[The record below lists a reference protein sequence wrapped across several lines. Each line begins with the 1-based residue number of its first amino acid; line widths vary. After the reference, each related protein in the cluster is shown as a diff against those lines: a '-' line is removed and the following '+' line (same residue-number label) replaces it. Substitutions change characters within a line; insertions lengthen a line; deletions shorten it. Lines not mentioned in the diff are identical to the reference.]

1 MNASYYVRLFLLCAE
16 VFFLV
21 HFILAVI
28 ITLLTPYALNAAA
41 QMRAGRAAKFLFGLR
56 LLPAVAALFAVLTFC
71 VPSYLLLEPFQDAE
85 RVGLLCLL
93 FVAILAAQW
102 CSSVF
107 RTSNAIVKSW
117 RYIVACQK
125 AALIRKIPGETS
137 TIWEIPGRVPFL
149 AVAGLARH
157 QFIASGKVID
167 LLSEDE
173 LKVALQHER
182 AHATSLDN
190 LKHLVFLALP
200 GVLPGLHGFR
210 NLEQAW
216 SSFAERSA
224 DDAATAGDPHR
235 GVLLAAA
242 LVRIAK
248 FQQPSQSQPMVSYI
262 ITDGSELASR
272 VSHLLGRSTQST
284 SVSRMLELALLL
296 TGASP
301 VFLSA
306 ILFTQPQLMT
316 QAFEFLEHSLR

>member
-1 MNASYYVRLFLLCAE
+1 MNASYYGRLFLLCAE

-21 HFILAVI
+21 HFLLAAI
-28 ITLLTPYALNAAA
+28 ITLLTPYALNATA
-41 QMRAGRAAKFLFGLR
+41 QMRAGRAARFLFGLR
-56 LLPAVAALFAVLTFC
+56 LVPAVAALFAVLTFC
-71 VPSYLLLEPFQDAE
+71 VPSYLLLEPIQDSE
-85 RVGLLCLL
+85 RVGFLCLM
-93 FVAILAAQW
+93 FVGILASQW
-102 CSSVF
+102 CSSAF
-107 RTSNAIVKSW
+107 KSINAVLKSW
-117 RYIVACQK
+117 RYLFACQK
-125 AALIRKIPGETS
+125 AALSRQVPGEPS
-137 TIWEIPGRVPFL
+137 TIWEIPGQVPFL

-167 LLSEDE
+167 LLPQDE
-173 LKVALQHER
+173 LQVALRHER

-190 LKHLVFLALP
+190 LKHLMFLGLP

-210 NLEQAW
+210 KIEQAW

-224 DDAATAGDPHR
+224 DDEATAGDPHQ

-248 FQQPSQSQPMVSYI
+248 FQQPSQSQPLLSCI

-272 VSHLLGRSTQST
+272 VSHLLGRSTQSAP
-284 SVSRMLELALLL
+284 VSGWLELALLL
-296 TGASP
+296 TAASP
-301 VFLSA
+301 IVLSA

>member
-1 MNASYYVRLFLLCAE
+1 MNASYYGRLFLLCAE

-21 HFILAVI
+21 HFLLAVI
-28 ITLLTPYALNAAA
+28 VSLLTPYALNAAT
-41 QMRAGRAAKFLFGLR
+41 QMRAGRAAKFLFSLR
-56 LLPAVAALFAVLTFC
+56 LLPVLASLFAVLTFC
-71 VPSYLLLEPFQDAE
+71 VPSYLLLEPFQGTE

-107 RTSNAIVKSW
+107 RSCNAVLKSW
-117 RYIVACQK
+117 RYLLACQK
-125 AALIRKIPGETS
+125 AALIRQVPGEPS
-137 TIWEIPGRVPFL
+137 TIWEIPGQIPFL

-167 LLSEDE
+167 LLSPDE
-173 LKVALQHER
+173 LQVALQHER

-210 NLEQAW
+210 KLEQAW

-248 FQQPSQSQPMVSYI
+248 FQQPSQSQPLLSCI

-284 SVSRMLELALLL
+284 PVTRLLELALLL
-296 TGASP
+296 VTASP
-301 VFLSA
+301 VVLSA
-306 ILFTQPQLMT
+306 ILFTQPQLMK
-316 QAFEFLEHSLR
+316 QAFELLEHSLR